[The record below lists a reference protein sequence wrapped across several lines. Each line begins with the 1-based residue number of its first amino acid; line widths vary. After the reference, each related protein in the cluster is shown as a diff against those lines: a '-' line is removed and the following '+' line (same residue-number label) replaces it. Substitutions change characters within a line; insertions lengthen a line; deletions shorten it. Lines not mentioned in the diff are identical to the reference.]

1 MDFGT
6 VVKNYWPVFVATVAI
21 IGAAY
26 VADYRLTEVEQTQ
39 REMKGEP
46 LKLARLED
54 SVKRLQCDVRN
65 VKRILKNQDEHDC

>member
-6 VVKNYWPVFVATVAI
+6 IVKSYWPVLVAVVAI

-26 VADYRLTEVEQTQ
+26 VADYRITEVESVQ

-46 LKLARLED
+46 LKLALLQSD
-54 SVKRLQCDVRN
+54 VTRLQCEVRN
-65 VKRILKNQDEHDC
+65 VKKLLRNQPESDC